1 MASIEQLDRVTAE
14 AEGLKSMVL
23 DLNAQM
29 QKSGQMLVDKR
40 KKFLEAKTVRV
51 NVDNAI
57 EAVTACLQVL
67 DVTNKVY
74 ELIRERRR
82 FAALKS
88 LDELQNIHLK
98 EVRNFGFAQM
108 ISMFSYHVYYYSLT
122 V

>member
-23 DLNAQM
+23 DLNSQM
-29 QKSGQMLVDKR
+29 QKSGQILIDRR
-40 KKFLEAKTVRV
+40 KKFLEAKTVRL

-88 LDELQNIHLK
+88 LDELQKIHLK

-108 ISMFSYHVYYYSLT
+108 ISMFYASFFCIRA
-122 V
+122 

>member
-23 DLNAQM
+23 DLNSQM
-29 QKSGQMLVDKR
+29 QKSGQMLIDKR
-40 KKFLEAKTVRV
+40 RKFLEAKTTRL

-108 ISMFSYHVYYYSLT
+108 ISMSYLPHRGMLN
-122 V
+122 